1 MPDGAPTSMDNTR
14 IMAAREA
21 GVKVEANVHNFND
34 RLSSKE
40 RIRFKHDD
48 IEPQTWGEAIQLRIR
63 KQETQKG
70 VPEGWSKRFP
80 NGSIYD
86 VKVLRK

>member
-40 RIRFKHDD
+40 RIRFKHDG
-48 IEPQTWGEAIQLRIR
+48 IEPQT
-63 KQETQKG
+63 
-70 VPEGWSKRFP
+70 
-80 NGSIYD
+80 
-86 VKVLRK
+86 

>member
-40 RIRFKHDD
+40 RIRFKHDG
-48 IEPQTWGEAIQLRIR
+48 IEPQIGEKLSSYELES
-63 KQETQKG
+63 KKHKKEFQKG
-70 VPEGWSKRFP
+70 GAKDFLTEVFMM
-80 NGSIYD
+80 
-86 VKVLRK
+86 

>member
-34 RLSSKE
+34 RLSSRVE
-40 RIRFKHDD
+40 
-48 IEPQTWGEAIQLRIR
+48 
-63 KQETQKG
+63 QKI
-70 VPEGWSKRFP
+70 S
-80 NGSIYD
+80 
-86 VKVLRK
+86 